1 VTDDAWGNA
10 NTRPGTEKQRKCE
23 GGGTRTQSHK
33 VHLSKFKVLA
43 PEVAREPGAKTA
55 KQR

>member
-1 VTDDAWGNA
+1 MTDDAWGNA